1 MNVVLNI
8 KNTSKVIKPTKNSV
22 ILYDGKDWY
31 VTTKEDLF
39 KEWTDLLQ
47 KCDNKFADM
56 EVQNTKFK
64 SEVGKQ
70 LKQMTDLIQQL
81 FETKGENL

>member
-8 KNTSKVIKPTKNSV
+8 KNTSKIIKPTKNSV
-22 ILYDGKDWY
+22 ILCDGKDWY
-31 VTTKEDLF
+31 VTTKEELL
-39 KEWTDLLQ
+39 KECSDLLKKCKITLEEQ
-47 KCDNKFADM
+47 KQ
-56 EVQNTKFK
+56 ENTEFK
-64 SEVGKQ
+64 KDVGKQ

>member
-31 VTTKEDLF
+31 VTTKEQLF
-39 KEWTDLLQ
+39 EEWTDLLN
-47 KCDNKFADM
+47 KCNKEFADIRSD
-56 EVQNTKFK
+56 NTKFK

-81 FETKGENL
+81 FETKGEKL